1 MNFKWD
7 NTKNKTNIKK
17 HGIDFSDA
25 VQMFDYPLL
34 TCIDRK
40 NDYKEER
47 WVGIGILKGI
57 IAVIVYTEDDMNVSA
72 QPTGMADLACRL
84 CSGFYRP
91 QFFEG

>member
-34 TCIDRK
+34 TCIDKRK
-40 NDYKEER
+40 DYKEER

-57 IAVIVYTEDDMNVSA
+57 IAIIVYTEDDINEVVRIISVRKATSYESKRYKENVK
-72 QPTGMADLACRL
+72 
-84 CSGFYRP
+84 Y
-91 QFFEG
+91 

>member
-7 NTKNKTNIKK
+7 DSKNESNIKK

-34 TCIDRK
+34 TCIDKRK
-40 NDYKEER
+40 DYKEER

-57 IAVIVYTEDDMNVSA
+57 IAVIVYTEDDINEVIRVISVRKAKSYESKRYKENVK
-72 QPTGMADLACRL
+72 
-84 CSGFYRP
+84 Y
-91 QFFEG
+91 